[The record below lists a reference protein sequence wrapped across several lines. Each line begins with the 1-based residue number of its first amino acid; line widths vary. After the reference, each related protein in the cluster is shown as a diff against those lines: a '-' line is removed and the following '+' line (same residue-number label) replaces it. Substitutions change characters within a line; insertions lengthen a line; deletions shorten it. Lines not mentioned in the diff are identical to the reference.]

1 MQREHKMI
9 NDNPARVA
17 TPESPVEPDLKKLKY
32 DFLDAYL
39 DTYLDTD
46 NTDSAFHEAL
56 EDHIFENGLI
66 HVWLRKLYTKQRDDV
81 ELDMQDVLSNFISDY
96 IEAKLW
102 KLKN

>member
-1 MQREHKMI
+1 MI

-17 TPESPVEPDLKKLKY
+17 SPESPVEPDLKKLRY

-56 EDHIFENGLI
+56 EDHILERGLI
-66 HVWLRKLYTKQRDDV
+66 HHWLRKLYTHKADQV
-81 ELDMQDVLSNFISDY
+81 QLDMQDVLSDFISDY
-96 IEAKLW
+96 IEAKL
-102 KLKN
+102 